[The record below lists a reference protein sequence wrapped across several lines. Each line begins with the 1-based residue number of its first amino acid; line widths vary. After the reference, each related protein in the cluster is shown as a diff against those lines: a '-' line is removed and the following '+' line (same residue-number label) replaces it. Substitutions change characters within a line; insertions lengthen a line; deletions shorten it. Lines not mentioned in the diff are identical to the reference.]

1 MFHGWKLVGAL
12 CTILFFTAGGGLYV
26 FPVFIASLQREFGWS
41 MTEISGTA
49 ALFAVAMGLSNPLVG
64 RLFARFGA
72 RKVMLVAAS
81 LSVLTSLGYAGLQN
95 LAMLY
100 AIALVAGFAVAGTT
114 ILPAQALVTNWFHE
128 FRGRAMGL
136 TMLGIGLGGF
146 LLPSFNELL
155 IRLVGWRM
163 AWVVAAGI
171 MLGIVIPL
179 IAVYV
184 RTRPSDLGL
193 CVDGVRLQQQANDPA
208 VTASGLSVKQAV
220 ATRTFWLLVSI
231 FLLQLIGVAALN
243 FHFVP
248 FATQE
253 MGFPAREV
261 AFYYGSTVGFSIV
274 GRLAFGWLA
283 DRFSP
288 ARLLT
293 LSFLLLATG
302 TGTIELL
309 FITLGLRETQLLWL
323 YAIPF
328 GMGVGSNAVIMPI
341 LVGACF
347 GDRHFSEIMGVL
359 MSGFALGVIVGI
371 PGAGF
376 IYDHTGSYE
385 GAIVACAAG
394 LCLAML
400 LSLWIRP
407 DLHRAALAEAE
418 AYGGPGPAS

>member
-1 MFHGWKLVGAL
+1 VSREPLFHGWKLVGAL
-12 CTILFFTAGGGLYV
+12 CIVLFFAAGGGLYV
-26 FPVFIASLQREFGWS
+26 FPVFISSLQEEFGWS

-49 ALFAVAMGLSNPLVG
+49 ALFAVTMGLSNPLVG

-72 RKVMLVAAS
+72 RVVMLVAAG
-81 LSVLTSLGYAGLQN
+81 LSVLTSLAYAGLQN

-100 AIALVAGFAVAGTT
+100 TIALVAGFAVAGTT
-114 ILPAQALVTNWFHE
+114 ILPAQALVTNWFQQ

-155 IRLVGWRM
+155 IRRVGWRM
-163 AWVVAAGI
+163 AWVVGAGI
-171 MLGIVIPL
+171 MLSIVVPL

-193 CVDGVRLQQQANDPA
+193 CVDGVQPQREANDPA
-208 VTASGLSVKQAV
+208 AAAASGLPLRQAV
-220 ATRTFWLLVSI
+220 ATRTFWLLVGV
-231 FLLQLIGVAALN
+231 FLLQLVGVAALN

-274 GRLAFGWLA
+274 GRLAFGWLI
-283 DRFSP
+283 DRWPP

-293 LSFLLLATG
+293 LSFLLLAAG
-302 TGTIELL
+302 PGILELL
-309 FITLGLRETQLLWL
+309 FLALGLRESHLLWL

-328 GMGVGSNAVIMPI
+328 GMGVGGNAVTMPV
-341 LVGACF
+341 LVAACF
-347 GDRHFSEIMGVL
+347 GELHFSEIMGVL

-376 IYDHTGSYE
+376 VFDRTGSYE
-385 GAIVACAAG
+385 GAIVACAVG
-394 LCLAML
+394 LFLAML

-407 DLHRAALAEAE
+407 DLQREALAEAE
-418 AYGGPGPAS
+418 A

>member
-1 MFHGWKLVGAL
+1 VFHGWKLVGAL
-12 CTILFFTAGGGLYV
+12 CIILFFTAGGGLYV
-26 FPVFIASLQREFGWS
+26 FPVFIASLQGEFGWT

-49 ALFAVAMGLSNPLVG
+49 ALFAIAMGLSNPLVG

-72 RKVMLVAAS
+72 RRVMLVAAS
-81 LSVLTSLGYAGLQN
+81 LSVLTSLAYAGLQN

-100 AIALVAGFAVAGTT
+100 TIALVAGFAVAGTT
-114 ILPAQALVTNWFHE
+114 ILPAQSLVTNWFQE

-155 IRLVGWRM
+155 IRLVGWRR
-163 AWVVAAGI
+163 AWLVGAGI

-184 RTRPSDLGL
+184 RTRPTDLGL
-193 CVDGVRLQQQANDPA
+193 SVDGGEPRQQADDPA
-208 VTASGLSVKQAV
+208 AATAIGLSVKQAV
-220 ATRTFWLLVSI
+220 ATRNFWLLVGV
-231 FLLQLIGVAALN
+231 FLLQLIGVGALN

-283 DRFSP
+283 DRFAP
-288 ARLLT
+288 PRLLT
-293 LSFLLLATG
+293 LSFLLLAAG
-302 TGTIELL
+302 PGTIELL
-309 FITLGLRETQLLWL
+309 FLTLGLRDSQLLWL
-323 YAIPF
+323 YAVPF

-347 GDRHFSEIMGVL
+347 GEDHFSEIMGVL

-376 IYDHTGSYE
+376 IYDRTGSYE
-385 GAIVACAAG
+385 GAIVACLVG
-394 LCLAML
+394 LLLAML
-400 LSLWIRP
+400 LSLLIRP
-407 DLHRAALAEAE
+407 DLHGTALAEAE
-418 AYGGPGPAS
+418 A

>member
-1 MFHGWKLVGAL
+1 VFHGWKLVGAL
-12 CTILFFTAGGGLYV
+12 CIILFFTAGGGLYV
-26 FPVFIASLQREFGWS
+26 FPVFIASLQHEFGWS

-49 ALFAVAMGLSNPLVG
+49 ALFAIAMGLSNPLVG
-64 RLFARFGA
+64 RLFASFGA
-72 RKVMLVAAS
+72 RRVMLVAAS

-100 AIALVAGFAVAGTT
+100 SIALVAGFAVAGTT
-114 ILPAQALVTNWFHE
+114 ILPAQTLVTNWFQE

-155 IRLVGWRM
+155 IRIVGWRL

-184 RTRPSDLGL
+184 RTWPSDLGL
-193 CVDGVRLQQQANDPA
+193 LIDGVRSHREADDPA
-208 VTASGLSVKQAV
+208 ATASGLSVKQAV
-220 ATRTFWLLVSI
+220 ATGTFWLLVVV
-231 FLLQLIGVAALN
+231 FLLQLIGVGALN

-253 MGFPAREV
+253 LGLPAPDV

-293 LSFLLLATG
+293 LSFLLLAAG
-302 TGTIELL
+302 PGTIELL
-309 FITLGLRETQLLWL
+309 FLALGLRDSSLLWL

-328 GMGVGSNAVIMPI
+328 GMGVGGNAVTMPI

-347 GDRHFSEIMGVL
+347 GELHFSEIMGVL

-376 IYDHTGSYE
+376 VFDRTGSYE

-394 LCLAML
+394 LFLAML

-407 DLHRAALAEAE
+407 DLHRAPIAEAD
-418 AYGGPGPAS
+418 A

>member
-1 MFHGWKLVGAL
+1 VSRKAVFHGWKLVGAL
-12 CTILFFTAGGGLYV
+12 CVILFFTAGGGLYV
-26 FPVFIASLQREFGWS
+26 FPVFIASLQHDFGWS

-49 ALFAVAMGLSNPLVG
+49 ALFAISMGLSNPLVG

-72 RKVMLVAAS
+72 RRMMLVAAS
-81 LSVLTSLGYAGLQN
+81 LSVLTSLGYAGLRN
-95 LAMLY
+95 LVMLY

-114 ILPAQALVTNWFHE
+114 ILPAQALVTNWFQA

-171 MLGIVIPL
+171 VLGIVIPL

-193 CVDGVRLQQQANDPA
+193 HVDGGEPGQTDDPA
-208 VTASGLSVKQAV
+208 EATAIGLSVKQAV
-220 ATRTFWLLVSI
+220 ATRTFWLLAGV
-231 FLLQLIGVAALN
+231 FLLQLIGVGALN

-253 MGFPAREV
+253 LGFPAREV
-261 AFYYGSTVGFSIV
+261 AFYYGSTVGFSIL

-293 LSFLLLATG
+293 LSFLLLAAG
-302 TGTIELL
+302 PGTIELL
-309 FITLGLRETQLLWL
+309 FLTLGLRDSHLLWL
-323 YAIPF
+323 FAVPF

-341 LVGACF
+341 LVGSCF
-347 GDRHFSEIMGVL
+347 GELHFSEIMGIL
-359 MSGFALGVIVGI
+359 MTGFALGVIVGI

-376 IYDHTGSYE
+376 IYDRTGSYE
-385 GAIVACAAG
+385 GAIVACAVG
-394 LCLAML
+394 LLLAML
-400 LSLWIRP
+400 LSLLIRP
-407 DLHRAALAEAE
+407 GLQGAALAGAE
-418 AYGGPGPAS
+418 A